1 MMAHPHSESGSTPSQ
16 ITTDQEPNALIPVDQ
31 AHRQLSLDFIRGIAI
46 FGILIMNIQLFGN
59 VFTSYFNPT
68 VNGDFSGINRVT
80 WYITHIFFEQKF
92 YTIFSMLFGAG
103 IVLMAEKAT
112 AKGVSA
118 AKIHY
123 RRNLILL
130 VFGACHGFFIWY
142 GDILLTYALFALFIY
157 AGWKSNPRNLIITGL
172 LLSVLISFLMLAGA
186 GSLPPEEVAKMQKQ
200 FLPSLDVIQR
210 EVEAYRGGW
219 SENQVLRLES
229 LQHMLGF
236 IVFFGIRIAG
246 CMLLGMALFKL
257 GIINGLRSKIYYR
270 NLAFLCLVPG
280 LLAVTYGATL
290 MVENNFEDAA
300 KIQMVYGQIN
310 FLASIVVALGY
321 IGLFHWFYMS
331 EGRQWIKSRFEAVGQ
346 MAFTN
351 YISQSVVCTFIF
363 YGIGLGLFAS
373 MSRAELILVAIA
385 VFVIQFL
392 WSKWWLE
399 KFYFGPL
406 EWLWRSLTYF
416 KFQPFKK

>member
-1 MMAHPHSESGSTPSQ
+1 MAHPHSEPGTANIDDATGGEQ
-16 ITTDQEPNALIPVDQ
+16 ISVVPVDQ

-68 VNGDFSGINRVT
+68 VNGDFTGINRAT

-103 IVLMAEKAT
+103 VVLMAEKAA
-112 AKGVSA
+112 AKGASA

-142 GDILLTYALFALFIY
+142 GDILLTYALFALFVY
-157 AGWKSNPRNLIITGL
+157 AGWKSKPRNLIIAGL
-172 LLSVLISFLMLAGA
+172 LLSILISLLMLSGA
-186 GSLPPEEVAKMQKQ
+186 GSMPPEEVAKMQNQ
-200 FLPSLDVIQR
+200 FLPSLDIIQR
-210 EVEAYRGGW
+210 EVQAYRGGW
-219 SENQVLRLES
+219 SDNQVLRLEAM
-229 LQHMLGF
+229 QQMIGF
-236 IVFFGIRIAG
+236 IAIFGIRIAG

-257 GIINGLRSKIYYR
+257 GIINGLRSKNYYR
-270 NLAFLCLVPG
+270 NLALLCLIPG
-280 LLAVTYGATL
+280 LLIVTYGATL
-290 MVENNFEDAA
+290 MVESGFEDAI

-321 IGLFHWFYMS
+321 IGLFHWFYLS
-331 EGRQWIKSRFEAVGQ
+331 DGGRWFKSRFEAVGQ

-351 YISQSVVCTFIF
+351 YISQSVLCTLIF
-363 YGIGLGLFAS
+363 YGIGFGLFS
-373 MSRAELILVAIA
+373 TLSRAELILVAIA
-385 VFVIQFL
+385 VFTLQFV

-399 KFYFGPL
+399 KFNFGPL

-416 KFQPFKK
+416 KLQPFKK